1 MNKIVASIGQFRA
14 DLAIVGLEF
23 GSKAPLGGIGKAAC
37 AGALCGLLSTLPLV
51 PLYVLP
57 RLLPTPLRYA
67 VLLGV
72 AALDAATSEPTVA
85 RMRTHMLQRT
95 IDEVYA
101 NN

>member
-1 MNKIVASIGQFRA
+1 MNKIIASIGQFRA
-14 DLAIVGLEF
+14 DLGIIGLKY
-23 GSKAPLGGIGKAAC
+23 GAKAPLGSIGKASC
-37 AGALCGLLSTLPLV
+37 GVMLCGVLATLPLV

-72 AALDAATSEPTVA
+72 AALDAATGEPTVSLA
-85 RMRTHMLQRT
+85 RTHMLQHT